1 MTIQYTFAQK
11 ATSKKKPGV
20 AKHKIALRNP
30 LEQHTSKM
38 ISQISSTNAIKLW
51 HKKRIQPKCS
61 LLFQWKQ
68 SETIICAIF
77 FNEHQDPRRL
87 SRLLF
92 FTRNYWILNRSTE
105 STYVMCAFVCC
116 VFNPF
121 FPSHFSEFA
130 GRDAY
135 KLCKIKSDVCTDS
148 MINRLSF
155 PFYFVSAT
163 SNGKYRNTK
172 KKMKRRRENKSECEK
187 STKKNTASISSP
199 AHTHTII
206 ISVPFILLWF
216 PFFIPP
222 TF

>member
-51 HKKRIQPKCS
+51 HKERIQPKCS

-172 KKMKRRRENKSECEK
+172 KKKWRGGERRNLNARRVRRK
-187 STKKNTASISSP
+187 TLHQFP
-199 AHTHTII
+199 LPHTHTQ
-206 ISVPFILLWF
+206 
-216 PFFIPP
+216 
-222 TF
+222 